1 MRPHNLRLRGITEAF
16 PNEVCVD
23 FDNLGEGLIAI
34 VGENGAGK
42 STLIGSVFAALFR
55 QLPGQK
61 RSIYDFATHP
71 QPEIDLTFS
80 VNGARYRSLLKID
93 PKSRQMESYLF
104 NGDGKPLTNGKKEPF
119 EELVRKCAG
128 TPDFFL
134 SSIFSSQKRT
144 GNFLSLDRSER
155 KELFIR
161 ELLGLDRLRLIS
173 AAAKEKGDEVART
186 TLGLDGQVKS
196 LRELVEAGIEDP
208 AGVEARLAEVSS
220 RLETLEAEKR
230 AAQQR
235 LLELQA
241 VEASRK
247 PLLAEVETL
256 KQRLRKADG
265 EITETKRQIGRDESL
280 LVGKKDLA
288 ALTERGTAL
297 ATLIEELHRQI
308 REIQGLETSNRET
321 ERTVQ
326 ALDAELRANLAEL
339 ERLRV
344 EREELAIVPCRGEGP
359 YASCPK
365 IGRAIEAGLRIPT
378 LEGEVATLSIE
389 VDVQR
394 GSLVQ
399 ISTPSSELNRTLEG
413 CERDRRK
420 VDQERQRYE
429 ELRAVEARQEE
440 RLKGLDRFNQAR
452 AELAAELARRE
463 SALFAFA
470 DLDAKMQASRRE
482 IEGAD
487 RMVISCQRERDSL
500 IARQAQIKQRQEQQE
515 AARTR
520 LDQVEAEL
528 TAARTEQG
536 DYSYLARVF
545 GPDEI
550 QLCEIQAAG
559 PQVSILVNTLLEGC
573 FDNKFEIR
581 FRTQRPKADGKGMV
595 DDFDVEVRNKNLDR
609 TCLVDE
615 LSGGQFVLVNEA
627 VNFPPAYC
635 RVFLRNE
642 FGEGHLDMGGDALD
656 LRHALLADILQERQQ
671 RILLEPCRRLWQGG
685 KLGWALGIGG
695 WLQIAKD
702 IWTGE
707 PRGAVAAKL
716 GGEQPLMDDT
726 PEAVN
731 NPCAVEVHSH
741 GGIDFERVK
750 ARAFG
755 EGIL

>member
-1 MRPHNLRLRGITEAF
+1 MRLHYLRLRGITEAF

-61 RSIYDFATHP
+61 RSLYDFATHP

-119 EELVRKCAG
+119 EDLIRKCAG

-161 ELLGLDRLRLIS
+161 ELLGLDRLRLIA
-173 AAAKEKGDEVART
+173 AAAKDRGDEVAKT
-186 TLGLDGQVKS
+186 TLGLEGQARS
-196 LRELVEAGIEDP
+196 LKELVEAGVEDP
-208 AGVEARLAEVSS
+208 AGIEARLAEASA
-220 RLETLEAEKR
+220 RLETLEGEKR
-230 AAQQR
+230 VAQQR
-235 LLELQA
+235 LLALQA
-241 VEASRK
+241 TEASRK
-247 PLLAEVETL
+247 PLLAEVEAL
-256 KQRLRKADG
+256 NQKLRKADA
-265 EITETKRQIGRDESL
+265 EITETKRQIGRDENL
-280 LVGKKDLA
+280 LTGKKDLA
-288 ALTERGTAL
+288 GLTERG
-297 ATLIEELHRQI
+297 ATLANHIEELHRQI
-308 REIQGLETSNRET
+308 REIQGLETSNREA

-326 ALDAELRANLAEL
+326 ALDGELRNNIAEL

-365 IGRAIEAGLRIPT
+365 IGRAIEAGVRIPA

-389 VDVQR
+389 VEAQR
-394 GSLVQ
+394 SSLVQ
-399 ISTPSSELNRTLEG
+399 IATPSSELTRTLEG
-413 CERDRRK
+413 CERDRRN
-420 VDQERQRYE
+420 VDQARQRHE
-429 ELRAVEARQEE
+429 ELRAVEARRDE
-440 RLKGLDRFNQAR
+440 RRKGLDRLNQALV
-452 AELAAELARRE
+452 ELTEELARKE
-463 SALFAFA
+463 SGLSVFV
-470 DLDAKMQASRRE
+470 DLDRKMQASRRE
-482 IEGAD
+482 VEQTD
-487 RMVISCQRERDSL
+487 RLIISCRRERDSL
-500 IARQAQIKQRQEQQE
+500 IARQAQIKQRQEQVE

-520 LDQVEAEL
+520 LAQVEAEL
-528 TAARTEQG
+528 GVARTEQE
-536 DYSYLARVF
+536 DYTYLARVF

-559 PQVSILVNTLLEGC
+559 PEVSILVNSLLEGC

-627 VNFPPAYC
+627 VN
-635 RVFLRNE
+635 
-642 FGEGHLDMGGDALD
+642 
-656 LRHALLADILQERQQ
+656 
-671 RILLEPCRRLWQGG
+671 
-685 KLGWALGIGG
+685 LGIAIYNMR
-695 WLQIAKD
+695 Q
-702 IWTGE
+702 
-707 PRGAVAAKL
+707 
-716 GGEQPLMDDT
+716 
-726 PEAVN
+726 
-731 NPCAVEVHSH
+731 
-741 GGIDFERVK
+741 
-750 ARAFG
+750 G
-755 EGIL
+755 EGIRYETLFRDETVGALDAANAKEYVHMLRRAMDLGAFHQVIFICHTPLVWELADRILSVGDGRVVVGNSEGEVVTDHRSAFSSLTPNK

>member
-1 MRPHNLRLRGITEAF
+1 MRLHHLRLRGITEAF

-23 FDNLGEGLIAI
+23 FDSLGEGLIAI

-61 RSIYDFATHP
+61 RSLYDFATHP

-104 NGDGKPLTNGKKEPF
+104 NGDGKPLTNGKREPF

-128 TPDFFL
+128 TPEFFL

-161 ELLGLDRLRLIS
+161 ELLGLDRLRLIA
-173 AAAKEKGDEVART
+173 AAAKDKAEDVART
-186 TLGLDGQVKS
+186 TLGLEGQARS
-196 LRELVEAGIEDP
+196 LKELVEGGVEEP
-208 AGVEARLAEVSS
+208 GEVEARLREVSS

-241 VEASRK
+241 AEASRK
-247 PLLAEVETL
+247 PLLGEVETL
-256 KQRLRKADG
+256 KQRLRKTDA

-280 LVGKKDLA
+280 LTGKKDLA
-288 ALTERGTAL
+288 DLTGRGAVLTAR
-297 ATLIEELHRQI
+297 IEELHRQI

-326 ALDAELRANLAEL
+326 TLDAELRANLAEL

-344 EREELAIVPCRGEGP
+344 EREELAIVPCRGEGV

-365 IGRAIEAGLRIPT
+365 IQRAVEAGQKIPI

-389 VDVQR
+389 VEVQR
-394 GSLVQ
+394 SSLIQ
-399 ISTPSSELNRTLEG
+399 IVTPSFDLTRTLEG
-413 CERDRRK
+413 CERDRKK

-429 ELRAVEARQEE
+429 ELRAVEARRDE
-440 RLKGLDRFNQAR
+440 RLKALERMAQAR
-452 AELAAELARRE
+452 AEVSEELSRKE
-463 SALFAFA
+463 SGLSAFS
-470 DLDAKMQASRRE
+470 DLDAKIHTSRRE
-482 IEGAD
+482 IENAD
-487 RMVISCQRERDSL
+487 RLIVSCLRERDGL
-500 IARQAQIKQRQEQQE
+500 IARQAQIIQRQEQRE

-520 LDQVEAEL
+520 LAQVEAEL
-528 TAARTEQG
+528 GAARTEQE
-536 DYSYLARVF
+536 DYNYLARVF

-559 PQVSILVNTLLEGC
+559 PQVSILVNSLLEGC

-609 TCLVDE
+609 TYLVDE

-627 VNFPPAYC
+627 VN
-635 RVFLRNE
+635 
-642 FGEGHLDMGGDALD
+642 
-656 LRHALLADILQERQQ
+656 
-671 RILLEPCRRLWQGG
+671 
-685 KLGWALGIGG
+685 LGIAIYNMR
-695 WLQIAKD
+695 Q
-702 IWTGE
+702 
-707 PRGAVAAKL
+707 
-716 GGEQPLMDDT
+716 
-726 PEAVN
+726 
-731 NPCAVEVHSH
+731 
-741 GGIDFERVK
+741 
-750 ARAFG
+750 G
-755 EGIL
+755 EGIRYETLFRDETVGALDATNGKEYVRMLRRAMDLGGFHQVIFICHTPLVWELADRVVEIKDGRVAVMSGVEGLSWPASAPQR

>member
-1 MRPHNLRLRGITEAF
+1 MRLHHLRLRGITEAF

-23 FDNLGEGLIAI
+23 FDSLGEGLIAI

-61 RSIYDFATHP
+61 RSLYDFATHP

-104 NGDGKPLTNGKKEPF
+104 NGDGKPLTNGKREPF

-128 TPDFFL
+128 TPEFFL

-161 ELLGLDRLRLIS
+161 ELLGLDRLRLIA
-173 AAAKEKGDEVART
+173 AAAKDKAEDVART
-186 TLGLDGQVKS
+186 TLGLEGQARS
-196 LRELVEAGIEDP
+196 LKELVEGGVEEP
-208 AGVEARLAEVSS
+208 GEVEARLREVSS

-241 VEASRK
+241 AEASRK
-247 PLLAEVETL
+247 PLLGEVETL
-256 KQRLRKADG
+256 KQRLRKTDA

-280 LVGKKDLA
+280 LTGKKDLA
-288 ALTERGTAL
+288 DLTGRGAVLTAR
-297 ATLIEELHRQI
+297 IEELHRQI
-308 REIQGLETSNRET
+308 REIQGLDTSNRET

-326 ALDAELRANLAEL
+326 TLDAELRANLAEL

-344 EREELAIVPCRGEGP
+344 EREELAIVPCRGEGV

-365 IGRAIEAGLRIPT
+365 IQRAVEAGQKIPI

-389 VDVQR
+389 VEVQR
-394 GSLVQ
+394 SSLIQ
-399 ISTPSSELNRTLEG
+399 IVTPSFDLTRTLEG
-413 CERDRRK
+413 CERDRKK

-429 ELRAVEARQEE
+429 ELRAVEARRDE
-440 RLKGLDRFNQAR
+440 RLKALERMAQAR
-452 AELAAELARRE
+452 AEVSEELSRKE
-463 SALFAFA
+463 SGLSAFS
-470 DLDAKMQASRRE
+470 DLDAKIHTSRRE
-482 IEGAD
+482 IENAD
-487 RMVISCQRERDSL
+487 RLIVSCRRERDGL
-500 IARQAQIKQRQEQQE
+500 IARQAQIIQRQEQRE

-520 LDQVEAEL
+520 LAQVEAEL
-528 TAARTEQG
+528 GAARTEQE
-536 DYSYLARVF
+536 DYNYLARVF

-559 PQVSILVNTLLEGC
+559 PQVSILVNSLLEGC

-581 FRTQRPKADGKGMV
+581 FRTQRPKADGKGIV

-609 TCLVDE
+609 TYLVDE

-627 VNFPPAYC
+627 VN
-635 RVFLRNE
+635 
-642 FGEGHLDMGGDALD
+642 
-656 LRHALLADILQERQQ
+656 
-671 RILLEPCRRLWQGG
+671 
-685 KLGWALGIGG
+685 LGIAIYNMR
-695 WLQIAKD
+695 Q
-702 IWTGE
+702 
-707 PRGAVAAKL
+707 
-716 GGEQPLMDDT
+716 
-726 PEAVN
+726 
-731 NPCAVEVHSH
+731 
-741 GGIDFERVK
+741 
-750 ARAFG
+750 G
-755 EGIL
+755 EGIRYETLFRDETVGALDATNGKEYVRMLRRAMDLGGFHQVIFICHTPLVWELADRVVEIKDGRVAVMSGVEGLSWPASAPQR